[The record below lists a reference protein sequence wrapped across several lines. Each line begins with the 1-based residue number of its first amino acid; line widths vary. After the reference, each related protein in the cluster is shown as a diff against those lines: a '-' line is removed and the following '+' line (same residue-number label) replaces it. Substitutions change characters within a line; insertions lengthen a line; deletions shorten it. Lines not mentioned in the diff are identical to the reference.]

1 MPSDAAQEF
10 LIEITGRNRSL
21 HLLPSP
27 PSLPKAHRFQGGLI
41 YSSGLELQGRVV
53 SPQLHTGQ
61 LIRIWTYEF
70 RTDSAEARSEPYLG
84 SLEHRSERSTD
95 SEIIGS
101 IYLPQGSLEASS
113 VCLGAVWRYLRMSV
127 LGDLSHGASIRSFQ
141 FSRTQE
147 MEGAPKGAPHLGPLA
162 SPKT

>member
-1 MPSDAAQEF
+1 MGLSRRPHHLWPQSGSIWISGRSRETREARKLRLTPSRPTSTKTSGPGRMPSDAAQEF

-84 SLEHRSERSTD
+84 SLEHRSVRSTD

-101 IYLPQGSLEASS
+101 IYLPQGSLEAS
-113 VCLGAVWRYLRMSV
+113 
-127 LGDLSHGASIRSFQ
+127 
-141 FSRTQE
+141 
-147 MEGAPKGAPHLGPLA
+147 
-162 SPKT
+162 